1 MLSLRPP
8 VQTFA
13 LVGMLLAVLLTAPLR
28 GQTLWIDEIKANY
41 LEGFVDFVSWGGG
54 GDPRSRV
61 TIGVLGSPELAKIL
75 ERYSENE
82 ERTRSVSV
90 VRVSPGDDLSGLDI
104 LYVASGYKGHWPD
117 LRRAAAEEQIL
128 LVGDEE
134 GFVRAGG
141 CIEFVFRKNRVRF
154 IVSADNIE
162 QHGLEV
168 SSKLSELSLR

>member
-1 MLSLRPP
+1 MYSLRPL
-8 VQTFA
+8 VQTLA
-13 LVGMLLAVLLTAPLR
+13 LVGILLAVLSTAPLR
-28 GQTLWIDEIKANY
+28 GQTLWIDEIKASY
-41 LEGFVDFVSWGGG
+41 LEGFVDFVSWEGAVRQ
-54 GDPRSRV
+54 DRV

-82 ERTRSVSV
+82 ERTRNVSV
-90 VRVSPGDDLSGLDI
+90 VRISPGDDLSGLDI
-104 LYVASGYKGHWPD
+104 LYVASGYKNHWPD
-117 LRRAAAEEQIL
+117 LRRAAAADRIL

-162 QHGLEV
+162 GHGLEV